1 VIRSVLLSCDV
12 DSRARLRH
20 LENERLELIR
30 KAADM
35 QSKAVRYKM
44 LAAKADDSAADAAHL
59 LHKDVL
65 NLQQQ
70 AGMAP
75 QRR

>member
-1 VIRSVLLSCDV
+1 
-12 DSRARLRH
+12 
-20 LENERLELIR
+20 LEDERLELMR

-44 LAAKADDSAADAAHL
+44 LAAKADDSAADAARL

-65 NLQQQ
+65 NLQRQ
-70 AGMAP
+70 AGLAP
-75 QRR
+75 ERR

>member
-1 VIRSVLLSCDV
+1 
-12 DSRARLRH
+12 LRH
-20 LENERLELIR
+20 LEDERLELIR

-44 LAAKADDSAADAAHL
+44 LAAKADDSAAAAARL

-70 AGMAP
+70 AGITP
-75 QRR
+75 RRRCDNSDCDTDAISVL